1 MRLGSPFLVVL
12 TVLIG
17 FSSTSSAQQLSIKRH
32 WFTGNYKYSTD
43 GVNYFDFGKGW
54 RSFKDVVKENP
65 EALGLV
71 SSARSLNTVSQ
82 VFGVAGGALL
92 GWNLGTELGGRDAE
106 PSIWIAGGVLA
117 VTGMT
122 LDIMA
127 HSKLKKTV
135 TIYNSAIGESP
146 PDLGKKEKL
155 YVSLSPQYLRVI
167 YCF

>member
-1 MRLGSPFLVVL
+1 MRFRLSYLVVL
-12 TVLIG
+12 VCLVC

-54 RSFKDVVKENP
+54 SSFKDVVKENQ

-82 VFGVAGGALL
+82 VFSLAGGALL
-92 GWNLGTELGGRDAE
+92 GWNIGTELGGKDAE
-106 PSIWIAGGVLA
+106 PSIWIAGGGLLI
-117 VTGMT
+117 TGMT
-122 LDIMA
+122 LDIVA

-146 PDLGKKEKL
+146 RDPGKTEKL
-155 YVSLSPQYLRVI
+155 CISLSPGYLRVI
-167 YCF
+167 YSF

>member
-1 MRLGSPFLVVL
+1 MRFKLSCLVVL
-12 TVLIG
+12 VGLVC
-17 FSSTSSAQQLSIKRH
+17 FSSTPSAQQLSIKRH

-54 RSFKDVVKENP
+54 GSFKEVVKENQ

-71 SSARSLNTVSQ
+71 SSARSLNTASQ
-82 VFGVAGGALL
+82 VFGFAGGALL
-92 GWNLGTELGGRDAE
+92 GWNIGTELGGRDAE
-106 PSIWIAGGVLA
+106 PSIWIAGGALL

-135 TIYNSAIGESP
+135 KIYNSATGESP
-146 PDLGKKEKL
+146 QDLGNMERLSISL
-155 YVSLSPQYLRVI
+155 YPGYLRVI
-167 YCF
+167 YSF